1 MDLVDY
7 KIALIMY
14 KVYNNLLPCKIVI
27 MFKKSEYRYE
37 LRGKRM
43 MEKTKSR
50 TKIKDQCISVRGVNI
65 WNALDDDLK
74 MCQSMYQFKRLF
86 KNKVFDKYERCG

>member
-27 MFKKSEYRYE
+27 MFKKRECRYE

-43 MEKTKSR
+43 MKKKSP
-50 TKIKDQCISVRGVNI
+50 G
-65 WNALDDDLK
+65 LK
-74 MCQSMYQFKRLF
+74 
-86 KNKVFDKYERCG
+86 